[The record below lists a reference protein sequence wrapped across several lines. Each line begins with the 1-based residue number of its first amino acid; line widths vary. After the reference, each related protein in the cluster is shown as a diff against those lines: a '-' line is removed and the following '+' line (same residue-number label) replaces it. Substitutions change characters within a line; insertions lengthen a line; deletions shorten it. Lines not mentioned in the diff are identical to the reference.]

1 MTLRR
6 HLCLAGLAW
15 MMAAALSASSAT
27 AAEPIVRS
35 AVLKSK
41 DSAAIQPVS
50 RRYVR
55 PYYSYG
61 YRTTYYRPYYG
72 SYYRPYVSY
81 RPEAYSSL
89 YYTSGPAAY
98 SLYLG
103 PGFGA
108 IGTYAYPPAL
118 QFSYPYVPYYGN
130 YGGGYYYGAAGY
142 YRPYWGYNPFYGATA
157 YGYYYW

>member
-1 MTLRR
+1 MSLKL
-6 HLCLAGLAW
+6 HLCVAALAFTLAGAVTVR
-15 MMAAALSASSAT
+15 SGF
-27 AAEPIVRS
+27 AAEPSVRS
-35 AVLKSK
+35 AVLKSE
-41 DSAAIQPVS
+41 DNVTARPAS

-61 YRTTYYRPYYG
+61 YRTTYYRPYSAYYKPSYSYYG
-72 SYYRPYVSY
+72 SASY
-81 RPEAYSSL
+81 AAP
-89 YYTSGPAAY
+89 YYTSGPSAY

-108 IGTYAYPPAL
+108 YGVYAYPPAL
-118 QFSYPYVPYYGN
+118 QFSYPYAPYYGY

-142 YRPYWGYNPFYGATA
+142 YRPYWGYNPFYGAPA